1 MKNMRSILIF
11 RVCKYLT
18 LISLFSASLAWG
30 TVAWSTTDFIPLSG
44 YRLSG
49 DFEDTITGNTVSVDE
64 SNSAGFIINI
74 DDKPGSAYE
83 FLYSKQSSKLK
94 SGISVP
100 SNEQL
105 DMDIEYFHMGGIL
118 LKPINPHTHS
128 FFGAGIGIT
137 HFSPGPS
144 GFSSESEL
152 SFSLTGGYKYTLSK
166 YFGLRL
172 DLRAYGTL
180 VDSNTAIFCGDGSCS
195 IRFRSDLF
203 TQFEANA
210 GLIIR
215 F

>member
-1 MKNMRSILIF
+1 MKSMRSILVF
-11 RVCKYLT
+11 HVCRFLA
-18 LISLFSASLAWG
+18 LFSLCSVF
-30 TVAWSTTDFIPLSG
+30 VAWSTVVRGETELIPFSG

-49 DFEDTITGNTVSVDE
+49 EFEDAVTGNRVDVDDAGSV
-64 SNSAGFIINI
+64 GFIVNI

-100 SNEQL
+100 SDDL
-105 DMDIEYFHMGGIL
+105 FDIDIEYFHLGGIL
-118 LKPINPHTHS
+118 LKPVNPYTDS
-128 FFGAGIGIT
+128 FFGAGLGIT
-137 HFSPGPS
+137 HFSPNLA

-166 YFGLRL
+166 HLGFRL
-172 DLRAYGTL
+172 GLRAYATL
-180 VDSNTAIFCGDGSCS
+180 VDSNATIFCREGTCS
-195 IRFRSDLF
+195 IRFSSDLF

-210 GLIIR
+210 GFIVR